1 MVSLASTH
9 IHPIRHLETQR
20 THKPRPQP
28 PKREEKREKKKDPK
42 TTHLSNLPPEPVIH
56 QLEHRV
62 AQERA
67 QQPSHAAAPHRAQ
80 AQYEERVQ
88 TEDIHGFEVQAGD
101 EGDAA
106 GGREEGGEEGG
117 GEVVAAAR
125 LAEGEVGVPG

>member
-1 MVSLASTH
+1 M
-9 IHPIRHLETQR
+9 
-20 THKPRPQP
+20 
-28 PKREEKREKKKDPK
+28 
-42 TTHLSNLPPEPVIH
+42 IH
-56 QLEHRV
+56 QLKHRV

-80 AQYEERVQ
+80 PQYEERVQ
-88 TEDIHGFEVQAGD
+88 TEDIHGFKVQARD